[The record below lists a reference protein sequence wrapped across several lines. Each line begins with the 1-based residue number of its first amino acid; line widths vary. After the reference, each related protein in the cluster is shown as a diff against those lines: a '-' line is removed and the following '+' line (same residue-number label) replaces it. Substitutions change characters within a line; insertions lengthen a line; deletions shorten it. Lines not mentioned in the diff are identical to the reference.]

1 MQLTLQ
7 NLVASCN
14 ADAVRLC
21 DVLRRTY
28 DNQNCSIARSLET
41 IGERWTLLILRDA
54 FLGTRRFDDFQRS
67 LGIARNVLTTR
78 LNRLTDEGLLERRRY
93 QERPERYEYRL
104 TEKGIDLWPVLF
116 TLMRF
121 GDKHSCRG
129 EAMPPTRVE
138 HRDCGTPIDDHMCCP
153 QCGVQVGPRD
163 VVVKR
168 GEAAPSATAARAP
181 RAAA

>member
-1 MQLTLQ
+1 MLH
-7 NLVASCN
+7 
-14 ADAVRLC
+14 
-21 DVLRRTY
+21 RTY
-28 DNQNCSIARSLET
+28 ENQDCSIARALET

-54 FLGTRRFDDFQRS
+54 FLGTRRFDDFQSS

-78 LNRLTDEGLLERRRY
+78 FKRLADEGLLERRRY

-121 GDKHSCRG
+121 GDKHACDG

-138 HRDCGTPIDDHMCCP
+138 HRTCGTPIDDHMCCP
-153 QCGVQVGPRD
+153 RCGVQVGARD
-163 VVVKR
+163 VIAKR
-168 GEAAPSATAARAP
+168 GEAEARAGATATATATALAP
-181 RAAA
+181 